1 MASYPPPLTSQSTYN
16 YHNFVSNQELNKQLG
31 DVRYAFKSQGVTPSS
46 NLVATSLTL
55 SGTESDHGST
65 TFGTKSAYDVI
76 IQGATPNVTGGSLT
90 EHGPILL
97 GKRDAGA
104 FTYSGTI
111 PDASYSYLLDTGSE
125 LTENTKTTKRTKI
138 NGTDRLVTTA
148 TATTLDGVLVS
159 TGASVNGAFFSG
171 DTVVNGILN
180 VNGLS
185 TLQTVGCTNL
195 TASGTG
201 TITGALGCGTVT
213 STGNLNGVNLT
224 ASGTGTITGALGC
237 GTVTSTGNLNGVNLT
252 ASGTGT
258 ITGALGCGTVTSTG
272 NLNGVNL
279 TASGTGTITGS
290 LGCGTVTSTG
300 NLNGVNLTASG
311 TGTITGALGCGA
323 ITSSGLVTSV
333 GVNSSDAIT
342 GTILSAT
349 NTGVSSI
356 VSLGQINAS
365 SATGRGFVTGLTS
378 VREEGCNF
386 NGPIVCGSISSYGTF
401 SCGSYGATTG
411 VLGCGA
417 ITSTGAFSNGTH
429 AATTGAL
436 SCGAITSTGAFSNGS
451 NSVACGNIT
460 QSSTGTIQTGNLVG
474 NGTTATGTIS
484 NRTAVSGS
492 GFAEMSQL
500 GFFASK
506 LSGGYGASPISI
518 TTSPTTIHT
527 FTVGAGLFLV
537 GVFNANS
544 GTFTTGHEI
553 WACAVDG
560 NANIQ
565 ACWYISSTAG
575 ATVLAF
581 TGLSTDTLNFTRTGV
596 ANDYFV
602 SLTRI
607 L

>member
-224 ASGTGTITGALGC
+224 ASGTGTITGA
-237 GTVTSTGNLNGVNLT
+237 
-252 ASGTGT
+252 
-258 ITGALGCGTVTSTG
+258 
-272 NLNGVNL
+272 
-279 TASGTGTITGS
+279 